1 MMSSKNLILIF
12 VLSFCVVGNAT
23 AQKKKKRRTKAAAKT
38 EKTMKA
44 VKSETIDTAAY
55 ALGMMT
61 ALEFKKQGLKSLD
74 PQSIAKAIMD
84 IYEEKPLAI
93 SKEEATQIATD
104 YRREQKG
111 IRALKNLEE
120 GEEFMSKNADEDGVV
135 TMQSGLQYKI
145 LEEGD
150 GSIPKASDHV
160 KTHYHGTLVDGT
172 VFDSSVERGQP
183 ATFPVGG
190 VIKGWQEAL
199 QLMPVGST
207 WRVFVPSK
215 LAYGSRGPGTIGPN
229 STLIFDIE
237 LLGIE

>member
-12 VLSFCVVGNAT
+12 VLSFCVVGTAT
-23 AQKKKKRRTKAAAKT
+23 AQKKKKRGAKAAAKT
-38 EKTMKA
+38 EKIVKA
-44 VKSETIDTAAY
+44 DLPETLDTAAY

-74 PQSIAKAIMD
+74 PQSIAKAIID
-84 IYEEKPLAI
+84 IYEEKPLAV
-93 SKEEATQIATD
+93 SKEQATQIATE

-111 IRALKNLEE
+111 IMALKNLEE
-120 GEEFMSKNADEDGVV
+120 GEEFMTKNADEKGVV
-135 TMQSGLQYKI
+135 TTHSGLQYKI

-150 GSIPKASDHV
+150 GAIPKASDHV

-172 VFDSSVERGQP
+172 VFDSSVDRGQP

-199 QLMPVGST
+199 QLMPVGSK

-215 LAYGSRGPGTIGPN
+215 LAYGSRGPGAIGPN
-229 STLIFDIE
+229 ATLIFDIE